1 MILLQKIIEPN
12 RILTLV
18 LFTLASTI
26 TTAQVSFNSNSLE
39 EDFTKNLNIYSNQY
53 LDPALSAFGSNLNN
67 AWGFHTAEGLEAFS
81 FRLGFI
87 ASSAIIP
94 SSEHQFNFNNQ
105 PFTDRLRLA
114 KNNNPD
120 LPTVFGGEATQTLIY
135 RAEGTIE
142 PLGTPASYEQEFDA
156 FSGISLPLNL
166 YPNLMPQVAMG
177 LPLNFQITVRGLPKV
192 RFQGVSF
199 HQFGIG
205 LQNDLTDFFT
215 ENASLHIMVGAAYS
229 LSNFAYEPD
238 DFFQGENQEIRFT
251 GNSLLLDASGSYKL
265 AFIEFY
271 ARVGYYA
278 NLAQFGV
285 NGTYR
290 FETEE
295 SSAVGSS
302 PLIDQTVFEVNDPV
316 RLDRLNTGIL
326 FNAGARLAL
335 GEILSVG
342 LGANFANYTSID
354 ASLFFELGKSE

>member
-1 MILLQKIIEPN
+1 MIFLQNNIQSKPN
-12 RILTLV
+12 FILF
-18 LFTLASTI
+18 LFTFISTVA
-26 TTAQVSFNSNSLE
+26 TSQVSFNSSSLE
-39 EDFTKNLNIYSNQY
+39 EDFSKNLHVYSNQY

-81 FRLGFI
+81 FRLGVV
-87 ASSAIIP
+87 ASSAVIP

-105 PFTDRLRLA
+105 PFTNRLRLA
-114 KNNNPD
+114 ENDNPD

-135 RAEGTIE
+135 RAEGTID
-142 PLGTPASYEQEFDA
+142 PLGAPASYEQEFDA

-166 YPNLMPQVAMG
+166 YPNVMPQIAMG
-177 LPLNFQITVRGLPKV
+177 LPLNFQVTVRGLPKV

-199 HQFGIG
+199 YQFGIG

-215 ENASLHIMVGAAYS
+215 ENSSLHIMVGAAYS

-251 GNSLLLDASGSYKL
+251 GNSLLLDASGSYRL
-265 AFIEFY
+265 AFLEFY

-278 NLAQFGV
+278 NLAEFGV

-302 PLIDQTVFEVNDPV
+302 PLVDQTVFEVEDPV
-316 RLDRLNTGIL
+316 SLDRSNAGIL
-326 FNAGARLAL
+326 FNVGARVAL

-342 LGANFANYTSID
+342 IGANFANYTSLD